1 VNEGDLVEW
10 WFSEYVPCDEDIHF
24 DHNKMGIIIKIEPD
38 DGISFLREDGTIGKP
53 AEKASVLWQDGS
65 ISWIPCIELKVI
77 NENS

>member
-10 WFSEYVPCDEDIHF
+10 WFSEYVPCDEEIYF

-38 DGISFLREDGTIGKP
+38 DGISFLREDGTIGNP
-53 AEKASVLWQDGS
+53 TEKASVLWQDGS

-77 NENS
+77 NESS